1 VAGCAVRMEVMRIMV
16 AAVGR
21 ARAGPEAALFEH
33 YAKRIT
39 VWPFEL
45 REVDLRKNVPVGQLS
60 EAEGALLLDAVPDG
74 AHVIALDEVG
84 KQLSSEAIA
93 SLLGALQDDA
103 TRDVVFLIGGA
114 DGHSEAVRARADRVM
129 GFGQNTWPH
138 MLVRGLLAEQV
149 YRAQQILAG
158 HPYHRA

>member
-1 VAGCAVRMEVMRIMV
+1 MRILV

-33 YAKRIT
+33 FSKRVS
-39 VWPFEL
+39 VWPFDL
-45 REVDLRKNVPVGQLS
+45 REVELKKNLPAGKMRD
-60 EAEGALLLDAVPDG
+60 AEGELLINVIPEG
-74 AHVIALDEVG
+74 AHVVALDEGG
-84 KQLSSEAIA
+84 KQLSSESIA
-93 SLLGALQDDA
+93 RLLGNLQDEGVRELA
-103 TRDVVFLIGGA
+103 FLIGGA
-114 DGHSEAVRARADRVM
+114 DGHSGAVRARADRTLA
-129 GFGQNTWPH
+129 FGQNTWPH

>member
-1 VAGCAVRMEVMRIMV
+1 MRIQV

-21 ARAGPEAALFEH
+21 ARAGPEAALFAH
-33 YAKRIT
+33 FSQRIN

-45 REVDLRKNVPVGQLS
+45 REVDLKRNVPAGQS
-60 EAEGALLLDAVPDG
+60 SAAEGELLLATLPDG
-74 AHVIALDEVG
+74 AHVVVLDEGG

-93 SLLGALQDDA
+93 GMMGDLQDSGCREVA
-103 TRDVVFLIGGA
+103 FLIGGA
-114 DGHSEAVRARADRVM
+114 DGHSPAVLARADQKLA
-129 GFGQNTWPH
+129 FGHNTWPH
-138 MLVRGLLAEQV
+138 MLVRGLLAEQI

>member
-1 VAGCAVRMEVMRIMV
+1 MRILV

-21 ARAGPEAALFEH
+21 ARTGPEAALFEH

-45 REVDLRKNVPVGQLS
+45 REVELRKNVAAGQVS
-60 EAEGALLLDAVPDG
+60 DAEGALLLDTVPDG
-74 AHVIALDEVG
+74 AHVIALDEGG
-84 KQLSSEAIA
+84 KQLSSEVFSAR
-93 SLLGALQDDA
+93 LGALQDDG
-103 TRDVVFLIGGA
+103 TRDLVFLIGGA
-114 DGHSEAVRARADRVM
+114 DGHSQAVRARADRVM
-129 GFGQNTWPH
+129 AFGKNTWPH
-138 MLVRGLLAEQV
+138 LLVRGLLAEQV

>member
-1 VAGCAVRMEVMRIMV
+1 MRIMV

-21 ARAGPEAALFEH
+21 ARAGPETALFEH
-33 YAKRIT
+33 FAKRIT
-39 VWPFEL
+39 VWPFDL
-45 REVDLRKNVPVGQLS
+45 REVELRKNLPAGKVRD
-60 EAEGALLLDAVPDG
+60 AEGELLLAAVPDG
-74 AHVIALDEVG
+74 AHAIALDEGG

-93 SLLGALQDDA
+93 KLIGRLQDDGVRELA
-103 TRDVVFLIGGA
+103 FLIGGA
-114 DGHSEAVRARADRVM
+114 DGHSKTVRARADSALA
-129 GFGQNTWPH
+129 FGHNTWPH